1 MTVLCRRCG
10 KEKLFEQYWWEL
22 QSNRAEGTVQVVQFL
37 YSWSDRDAQFCSRRC
52 LLENLEDYCK
62 QAEERVQASPATEV
76 PRSVNAGAAE
86 RQSPA
91 GKAPQDE
98 KDYQTIMNE
107 VSVRMDD
114 WMNDETAEDQA
125 SSVL

>member
-22 QSNRAEGTVQVVQFL
+22 RSNRAEGTVQVVQFQ
-37 YSWSDRDAQFCSRRC
+37 YYWRDRDAQFCNRRC

-62 QAEERVQASPATEV
+62 QAEERIQASSATEA
-76 PRSVNAGAAE
+76 PLSVKAGAVE
-86 RQSPA
+86 SQSPA
-91 GKAPQDE
+91 GRAPQDE
-98 KDYQTIMNE
+98 KDYQMIMNE
-107 VSVRMDD
+107 VSARMD
-114 WMNDETAEDQA
+114 ETTEDQA